1 MPLYRLLEEFG
12 IDPNDLH
19 RRLCHH
25 WKRPWKNV
33 LRGARNRWKHL
44 MVVHVISYLYHNCI
58 ILYSCC
64 VCMYVYIY
72 IFIANLSVYLSI
84 YIYTYYLHLY
94 ISEFIRDRIL
104 WNYDWIEVDHVL
116 CLSQSVA
123 ACLHHLAPCVKTPK
137 FYKILSCNHH
147 IGENDL
153 GHSMDFQGFWTSKSN
168 RLCCQGKLVY
178 DAATFLLR
186 PALTKRLLQLHCPPE
201 AERER
206 HHLKMRKLCLI
217 THAQAMVADWPR
229 IAGVQC
235 SLRHRFRWWNQFQ
248 TSDQW
253 LCYNS
258 RKRARYGP
266 QALRMFCSVMFDQ
279 STSKLLKVT
288 VIIHEPSWTP
298 NIQSRLLISFDAHS
312 PLIRWSPTSKDLE
325 ETSGLLSFTASA
337 LQHWSHVERE
347 CGLPPKC
354 PIITFAT
361 NSYSNSHGYYLILV
375 HVSEYLI
382 LRIQLLWR
390 RPRKRERERAFH
402 CWGPSEE
409 KLHQGSLKEAHSV
422 RSLSLCEISRA
433 CYTATRCLRYLVGCN
448 FPTSGLCDWPPA
460 FEVVH
465 CQESRVHDS
474 NPISTRAT
482 LMK

>member
-1 MPLYRLLEEFG
+1 M
-12 IDPNDLH
+12 
-19 RRLCHH
+19 
-25 WKRPWKNV
+25 
-33 LRGARNRWKHL
+33 
-44 MVVHVISYLYHNCI
+44 
-58 ILYSCC
+58 
-64 VCMYVYIY
+64 
-72 IFIANLSVYLSI
+72 
-84 YIYTYYLHLY
+84 Y
-94 ISEFIRDRIL
+94 ISEFIKDRIL

-217 THAQAMVADWPR
+217 THAQAMVAGWPR

-279 STSKLLKVT
+279 STSKLIKVT

-298 NIQSRLLISFDAHS
+298 NIQSRLLMPIF
-312 PLIRWSPTSKDLE
+312 RWSADHQPPRISKNPV
-325 ETSGLLSFTASA
+325 ASCPSRP
-337 LQHWSHVERE
+337 QHWSHVEAMWK
-347 CGLPPKC
+347 GL
-354 PIITFAT
+354 
-361 NSYSNSHGYYLILV
+361 
-375 HVSEYLI
+375 
-382 LRIQLLWR
+382 
-390 RPRKRERERAFH
+390 ERA
-402 CWGPSEE
+402 PS
-409 KLHQGSLKEAHSV
+409 
-422 RSLSLCEISRA
+422 
-433 CYTATRCLRYLVGCN
+433 
-448 FPTSGLCDWPPA
+448 
-460 FEVVH
+460 
-465 CQESRVHDS
+465 
-474 NPISTRAT
+474 
-482 LMK
+482 